1 MIANESSKSSRAK
14 GVLSV
19 WFSNAKR
26 WWAAALVA
34 QIAVSLAAAIT
45 VVADVLSPGWGLTFL
60 AISVVGSIC
69 QWRSDS
75 LRQRA
80 ETLLRHV
87 ELEEGLG
94 WEINLKVLSDYF
106 AMAIPVEAGS
116 KVRAREQGSFYAS
129 TRPRGPVRALENL
142 QESAWWTQ
150 HLASFVGWIA
160 LLSTIGLGLVA
171 LWSLLVALSVLGS
184 ASPIMLSNVIAAV
197 VALIFAGNL
206 VRLPCDYFAFSHDA
220 KEFDSLAN
228 TLAKSGAP
236 TENDTLRLVA
246 DYQLRRAMGPPLPDW
261 AWRLRRKHLNRIWKE
276 TRKDG

>member
-1 MIANESSKSSRAK
+1 MISNESSKSSRAQ

-60 AISVVGSIC
+60 AISVGGPIC
-69 QWRSDS
+69 QCRSDS

-80 ETLLRHV
+80 ETLLRHD
-87 ELEEGLG
+87 ELEEGLRC
-94 WEINLKVLSDYF
+94 EINLKVLSDYF
-106 AMAIPVEAGS
+106 ATAIPVEAGS

-150 HLASFVGWIA
+150 HLASFVG
-160 LLSTIGLGLVA
+160 
-171 LWSLLVALSVLGS
+171 
-184 ASPIMLSNVIAAV
+184 
-197 VALIFAGNL
+197 
-206 VRLPCDYFAFSHDA
+206 
-220 KEFDSLAN
+220 
-228 TLAKSGAP
+228 
-236 TENDTLRLVA
+236 
-246 DYQLRRAMGPPLPDW
+246 
-261 AWRLRRKHLNRIWKE
+261 
-276 TRKDG
+276 